1 MKESDIRNGGTAEKD
16 RGDVMVVND
25 RSDGKNHIYHVCTD
39 GLSREIMFRDDSDY
53 ISGMNDIPI
62 CSLVTAIEVYC
73 FCLMSNHVH
82 FILNGTEY
90 GCMEFIRKY
99 KRLRSLRT
107 RVRYGNKRV
116 DDTPGISV
124 KILDDA
130 EYQMIAISY
139 VIRNP
144 LAAGLKMAP
153 WHYPWSSSFL
163 YFSQGYDLSGYRKVS
178 ELGCKEFRETLKT
191 RLTVPDNYLVRHDG
205 LIWPGSYVNYP
216 SVEKIFGTPRRFL
229 YYLSKNQ
236 DLENEI
242 SDGLVARSRYSDTE
256 LAASVGTVCQSR
268 FRHAHPER
276 LSIENRYI
284 LARELHRRYR
294 ASAKQIARVIG
305 LDADILK
312 ALL

>member
-16 RGDVMVVND
+16 RSN
-25 RSDGKNHIYHVCTD
+25 GKNHIYHVCTD
-39 GLSREIMFRDDSDY
+39 GLSRSVMFRDDSDY

-62 CSLVTAIEVYC
+62 CLLVTAIKVYC

-82 FILNGTEY
+82 FIMNGTES
-90 GCMEFIRKY
+90 GCMAFIRKY
-99 KRLRSLRT
+99 KRLRSLRN
-107 RVRYGNKRV
+107 RARYGSIGLEN
-116 DDTPGISV
+116 TPDISV

-130 EYQMIAISY
+130 EYQMNAISY

-153 WHYPWSSSFL
+153 WHYPWSSSSL
-163 YFSQGYDLSGYRKVS
+163 YFSQGYDFSRYRKVS
-178 ELGCKEFRETLKT
+178 ELSCKEFRETLKT
-191 RLTVPDNYLVRHDG
+191 RQTVPDNYLVRNDG
-205 LIWPGSYVNYP
+205 LIWPGSYVDYT

-236 DLENEI
+236 DIENEI
-242 SDGLVARSRYSDTE
+242 SDGLVARSRYSDSE
-256 LAASVGTVCQSR
+256 LAASVGSVCQAR
-268 FRHAHPER
+268 FRHAHPEK
-276 LSIENRYI
+276 LSIENRYV
-284 LARELHRRYR
+284 LAKELHRKYR

>member
-1 MKESDIRNGGTAEKD
+1 
-16 RGDVMVVND
+16 MVVND

-90 GCMEFIRKY
+90 ECMEFIRKY

-130 EYQMIAISY
+130 EYQMSAISY

-191 RLTVPDNYLVRHDG
+191 RLTVPDNYLEGHMSIIHLWRKFSALPVVSFIIFR
-205 LIWPGSYVNYP
+205 
-216 SVEKIFGTPRRFL
+216 KIRILRTRFL
-229 YYLSKNQ
+229 MVWLR
-236 DLENEI
+236 DPDI
-242 SDGLVARSRYSDTE
+242 PT
-256 LAASVGTVCQSR
+256 QSLQ
-268 FRHAHPER
+268 R
-276 LSIENRYI
+276 LSEQ
-284 LARELHRRYR
+284 
-294 ASAKQIARVIG
+294 SAKQGFGMPIPRDSALRTDISLQG
-305 LDADILK
+305 NSTADTVRQQNRLHVSS
-312 ALL
+312 A